1 MPYTATWIAVKPV
14 PLSGFPF
21 ESRLG
26 AATLNVLNQDHHYC
40 DDQKDRDKPAHRIRG
55 DETKKSEDDQ
65 YDCNGIQHGVFH
77 VGSTVGEKAPLTGP
91 IPVSRFH
98 STRKHALAA
107 PPARLRRYDHGGGGH
122 HHHHDWH

>member
-65 YDCNGIQHGVFH
+65 YDCN
-77 VGSTVGEKAPLTGP
+77 
-91 IPVSRFH
+91 VSSMASF
-98 STRKHALAA
+98 TLEALWARKLH
-107 PPARLRRYDHGGGGH
+107 
-122 HHHHDWH
+122 